1 MPLVCV
7 ACQCGSSDSLIRT
20 RLERY
25 GYRDFLAIPITK
37 GKEKSLS
44 KLNTLPRCDEVEMLK
59 NHIKNAS
66 KFAVVVGYKDSACK
80 WTDLA
85 NGKAIKNNV
94 DLELIIRYFA

>member
-1 MPLVCV
+1 MIACV

-25 GYRDFLAIPITK
+25 GYADFLRVPIVK

-44 KLNTLPRCDEVEMLK
+44 KLNTLPQCEEIQMLR
-59 NHIKNAS
+59 NHIQNAS
-66 KFAVVVGYKDSACK
+66 KFAVVIGYDNSKCK

-85 NGKAIKNNV
+85 NGKAIINNV
-94 DLELIIRYFA
+94 DLELIIKHFA

>member
-1 MPLVCV
+1 MIACV
-7 ACQCGSSDSLIRT
+7 ACQCGSSDNLIRT

-25 GYRDFLAIPITK
+25 HYRDFLTVPIIK

-44 KLNTLPRCDEVEMLK
+44 KLNTLPQCDEIQMLK
-59 NHIKNAS
+59 SHIQNAS
-66 KFAVVVGYKDSACK
+66 KWAAVIGYDGEKCR

-94 DLELIIRYFA
+94 DLELIIRHFAE

>member
-1 MPLVCV
+1 MIACV

-25 GYRDFLAIPITK
+25 GYADFLRVPIIK

-44 KLNTLPRCDEVEMLK
+44 KLNTLPQFEEVEILR
-59 NHIKNAS
+59 NHINSAS
-66 KFAVVVGYKDSACK
+66 KWAVVIGYDDQRCK

-85 NGKAIKNNV
+85 NGKALVNNV
-94 DLELIIRYFA
+94 DLELIISHFA

>member
-1 MPLVCV
+1 MIACV

-25 GYRDFLAIPITK
+25 GYADFLRVPIVK

-44 KLNTLPRCDEVEMLK
+44 KLNTLPQCDEIQMLRT
-59 NHIKNAS
+59 HIQNAS
-66 KFAVVVGYKDSACK
+66 KFAVVIGYDNGKCK

-85 NGKAIKNNV
+85 NGKAIINNV
-94 DLELIIRYFA
+94 DLELIIKHFAN

>member
-1 MPLVCV
+1 MIACV

-25 GYRDFLAIPITK
+25 GYRDFLRVPIVK

-44 KLNTLPRCDEVEMLK
+44 KLNTLPQCDEIQMLK
-59 NHIKNAS
+59 SHIQNAS
-66 KFAVVVGYKDSACK
+66 KWAAVIGYDGEKCR

-94 DLELIIRYFA
+94 DLELIISYFAH

>member
-1 MPLVCV
+1 MIACV

-25 GYRDFLAIPITK
+25 GYADFLRIPIIK

-44 KLNTLPRCDEVEMLK
+44 KLNTLHQSDEIQMLR
-59 NHIKNAS
+59 NHINASS
-66 KFAVVVGYKDSACK
+66 KFAVVIGYDDQRCK

-85 NGKAIKNNV
+85 NGIALMNNV
-94 DLELIIRYFA
+94 DLELIISHFAK

>member
-1 MPLVCV
+1 MIACV

-25 GYRDFLAIPITK
+25 GCTDFLRVPIVK

-44 KLNTLPRCDEVEMLK
+44 KLNTLPQFDEIQMLR
-59 NHIKNAS
+59 NHIQNAS
-66 KFAVVVGYKDSACK
+66 KFAVVIGYDDQRCK

-85 NGKAIKNNV
+85 NGKALVNNV
-94 DLELIIRYFA
+94 DLELIIQHFA